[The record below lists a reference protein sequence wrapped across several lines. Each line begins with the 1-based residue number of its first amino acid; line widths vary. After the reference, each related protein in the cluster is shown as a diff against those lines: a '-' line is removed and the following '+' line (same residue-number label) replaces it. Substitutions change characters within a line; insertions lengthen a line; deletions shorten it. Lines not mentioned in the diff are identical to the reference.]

1 MKTVPAQSF
10 PARLLWMMAAPLVW
24 FGHFSL
30 IYGLAGFGPALG
42 LASDDIRNLCWI
54 ATAFALAAIAA
65 FLWRDGRDLEWET
78 DPEDSLSIYA
88 TGLGVLSVI
97 AVLLQTFVLAIVP

>member
-1 MKTVPAQSF
+1 MKSVPAQTLS
-10 PARLLWMMAAPLVW
+10 ARLLWMLATPLVW

-30 IYGLAGFGPALG
+30 IYGVAGFGPDIG
-42 LASDDIRNLCWI
+42 LSPGDIRNVCWI

-78 DPEDSLSIYA
+78 DAEDPLTLYA